1 MNALKTRA
9 PLTWEKIRAILQL
22 GRKAEIWLFLPIKF
36 EYFIIEKLNLQKI
49 SHTAHINFTAYLFLY
64 FKINI
69 CLSAVFTSSGLL
81 RKNPEHPLIFHLLDE
96 ALRFHV
102 QARIFLH

>member
-49 SHTAHINFTAYLFLY
+49 SHTATYDIINY
-64 FKINI
+64 
-69 CLSAVFTSSGLL
+69 S
-81 RKNPEHPLIFHLLDE
+81 
-96 ALRFHV
+96 
-102 QARIFLH
+102 